1 MKKEI
6 TIRTSN
12 ILFVGISIIGLASVS
27 ILSLFDPQATMD
39 LVRVKLDNTDAI
51 SSIRGIYGGVGMS
64 IISGLTYLL
73 ITKIILAIR
82 FLTLFWFSYAFSRLI
97 TILVDGPL
105 GDFGN
110 QWLTIETA
118 FFVLGAVLLFANQ
131 MNKD

>member
-27 ILSLFDPQATMD
+27 LLSLFDPQATMD

-73 ITKIILAIR
+73 ITKIIMALR
-82 FLTLFWFSYAFSRLI
+82 FLTLFWFSYAVSRLI

-105 GDFGN
+105 GEFGN

>member
-39 LVRVKLDNTDAI
+39 LVKVKLDNTDAI

-73 ITKIILAIR
+73 ITKIIMALR
-82 FLTLFWFSYAFSRLI
+82 FLTLFWFSYAVSRLI

-105 GDFGN
+105 GEFGN

>member
-39 LVRVKLDNTDAI
+39 LVRIKLDNTDAI

-105 GDFGN
+105 GEFGN

>member
-39 LVRVKLDNTDAI
+39 LVKVKLDNTDAI

-73 ITKIILAIR
+73 ITKIIMAIR
-82 FLTLFWFSYAFSRLI
+82 FLTLFWFSYAVSRLI

-105 GDFGN
+105 GEFGN

>member
-1 MKKEI
+1 
-6 TIRTSN
+6 
-12 ILFVGISIIGLASVS
+12 
-27 ILSLFDPQATMD
+27 
-39 LVRVKLDNTDAI
+39 
-51 SSIRGIYGGVGMS
+51 MS

-73 ITKIILAIR
+73 ITKIIMAIR
-82 FLTLFWFSYAFSRLI
+82 FLTLFWFSYAVSRLI

-105 GDFGN
+105 GEFGN

>member
-73 ITKIILAIR
+73 ITKIIMAIR
-82 FLTLFWFSYAFSRLI
+82 FLTLFWFSYAVSRLI

-105 GDFGN
+105 GEFGN

-118 FFVLGAVLLFANQ
+118 LFVLGAVLLFANQ